1 MWIGELIYCE
11 IKSKSSS
18 NMIVSEITR
27 LNTNSLNK
35 IQEEFRDDSNKNNL

>member
-1 MWIGELIYCE
+1 
-11 IKSKSSS
+11 
-18 NMIVSEITR
+18 MIVSEITR